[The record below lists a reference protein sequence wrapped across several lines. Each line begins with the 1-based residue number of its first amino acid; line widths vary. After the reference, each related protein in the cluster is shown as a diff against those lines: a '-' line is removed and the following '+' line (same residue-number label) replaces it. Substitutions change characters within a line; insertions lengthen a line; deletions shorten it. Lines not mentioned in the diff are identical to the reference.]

1 MKQTSFIFL
10 LPRPD
15 FFFFQACAN
24 FQLKQTAGLVY
35 NISLII
41 LMARI
46 SDNGEQEG
54 EDSEL
59 IVLISPDDH
68 LCVWGGE

>member
-1 MKQTSFIFL
+1 M
-10 LPRPD
+10 
-15 FFFFQACAN
+15 AW
-24 FQLKQTAGLVY
+24 
-35 NISLII
+35 I
-41 LMARI
+41 L
-46 SDNGEQEG
+46 DNGERGG